1 MLNHHEAAN
10 SEQRK
15 RLESVTAEAAQDGMV
30 GPAKG
35 VVQNVFLMKVK
46 TGKGRG
52 TVKSPVFFGCES
64 VSSSVRHEF
73 ISEKKLLMVD
83 KLGRLSEFSF
93 QIPVP
98 RLVYSSYLGTTVNCV
113 NPIRFNRNLAKKPP
127 RG

>member
-1 MLNHHEAAN
+1 MKRLAIWKPASEYMFFFSNCSYILRPRFLPRPAMLNHHEAAN

-52 TVKSPVFFGCES
+52 TVKSPVFFWRCES
-64 VSSSVRHEF
+64 GSSSVRHEF

-83 KLGRLSEFSF
+83 KLGGL
-93 QIPVP
+93 
-98 RLVYSSYLGTTVNCV
+98 
-113 NPIRFNRNLAKKPP
+113 
-127 RG
+127 